1 VPPPRSK
8 QEQPSQRLSPPQ
20 ADAAVAEAGGLIDE
34 AIVSSINAAGVVGVT
49 TSVADLTEGKILDA
63 IRKAVD
69 KVLQGFIKW
78 STTRKDNEYDWL
90 SKLLRSKYPKRPIGE
105 IERAAQDELKYEQ
118 EFQRRMQER
127 LKRDL
132 PVALSATDATKRA
145 ELVQKLL
152 DREARYLQMREE
164 AKLNRAVNAIERSIL
179 KESSPSGAYWWLS
192 PDVKKHTP
200 DCLAFGGKFW
210 PWEVIN
216 KVHPPVHH
224 GCACRL
230 YGAEEALSAG
240 WIEPGDLPEAGDAI
254 IRANAIIKRY
264 SLLKE
269 AEVNTEE
276 IATFLQEAVV
286 GGRHQLRWGKGL
298 QSGGQFRPLRGG
310 VPGLR
315 SAARRAL
322 NAFLADTSPLANKA
336 TSGRFVTVNN
346 RSEWVPER
354 GEKVLPSANGD
365 LYSPAGSTNLYN
377 KGKLV
382 SSPGQSTV
390 SVPEPEVPLNERI
403 NSVRERLQRAPRK
416 TVTASITKLDVNS
429 PPVAS
434 GDGPEVFFALEDAGF
449 VPTMSTKN
457 KYGGLTHQW
466 KHIPTGS
473 VLVFGSDDQMR
484 VRDIRWQPGQKPANN
499 PALSSYAPTTFD
511 QFAEQA
517 IAWAHWMGDT
527 YDEGAEIASFN
538 EDLNF
543 GDTAGQRGW
552 GGDISIGP
560 DVRAAVETVAQL
572 RADGTPL
579 TNHQLEHLYRAY
591 QCSAHELVH
600 CVKMPDWKEWPGNVA
615 TDAQTA
621 VLVLEESLTEEISH
635 VIAADRL
642 RAEGQLDVLAFIRD
656 NPSVPTATGVY
667 HDYRHRLG
675 TLLDLAEIAPEDRQ
689 VFLMNLKFQHQTG
702 EERFGLL
709 GDALLRAGQVNT
721 REQGMRLA
729 INHLT
734 SEEHSALLSKTPFTP
749 ILRPNYGE
757 TTTGRYLDPNGT
769 PIRTGS
775 TAVID
780 EPNLPT
786 GQVIR
791 VGRADYGNEP
801 TVLIQL
807 DDGSYRYPTISNI
820 EIQTET
826 PLATPDGARAGMTIE
841 WENLNG
847 TTGSGFVETIDQPIG
862 HWQLSVRTATGRLA
876 IITPNNVRSVS
887 VREATDSE
895 RQVLSRAERSN
906 VPAFTPSSA
915 GIMVPS
921 DINGLIDGLPA
932 AEWSDRAVS
941 DALLVAAQKEV
952 LGLSTPGYSADEE
965 ELLSSAN
972 PSLLDSLKDG
982 TGPVEGFLRSA
993 LNSLGVDPY
1002 DVDWNQLDFH
1012 ADIHEAAPKSRVMV
1026 AGANVS
1032 PCAQARG
1039 VDFAV
1044 HVLLPELLREKFPVV
1059 AQKLRLTSPRWGW
1072 RSGNM
1077 PTGVSAPQTGGY
1089 PEPVRTVI
1097 PNYDGLDL
1105 TIGKPAGGSNGARW
1119 AFDDNGHRWLIKA
1132 YRGDRDRVAT
1142 ELLANRVYAALGVP
1156 VADAGTRRVTLPRK
1170 GGGSSTVVALAY
1182 PTLDGETRTIN
1193 SPSTELG
1200 SAFMADALIGNWDV
1214 IGLTDDNVLWTADD
1228 SPVRIDQG
1236 GTFERRAMGGEK
1248 DFGPVPTEVW
1258 TMRSPQGQAFGKMNV
1273 SEQQMREQ
1281 AAHIS
1286 NTLSPAAIDSLV
1298 DAAPFADQDMRER
1311 IRENL
1316 NARVA
1321 WMRAFAAG
1329 EEGLPEPLSGPD
1341 AAEVLA
1347 LNQDFE
1353 VFPQEDTSL
1362 RWFAAGGFQD
1372 VTEHLRSGAPKEAAS
1387 PGVQENVSIIDDL
1400 LSAITPLDD
1409 DIVVYAGVAAD
1420 IGPGQVGGSF
1430 TDSSFGLMS
1439 LDESTVPSGSTTLR
1453 VTVPHDS
1460 MPVMYLNGLQGLDDL
1475 ASEPQ
1480 IVLNRGIR
1488 YRVVA
1493 VETKNGRK
1501 VVDVVAYYG
1510 PRETLKVAP
1519 NSPGY
1524 RTSMRS
1530 KRTKTDGD
1538 GKTGTGLE
1546 IFGIG
1551 RSSYGA
1557 SLLPQSKPAPRTPG
1571 VTAPATNKE
1580 AIDRHIAEHG
1590 PYAYHRT
1597 DATTVETIETD
1608 GLVPQDPEEMLGLG
1622 GGRPGSVY
1630 LFVPDR
1636 TTPMYGSEQFRVDLR
1651 KLDPE
1656 NFRFDEDAL
1665 SASPHFSNADA
1676 QKWGYEGAIYDV
1688 GDSELFGKG
1697 NPFDTPEGIATSLS
1711 VGTVAYNGTI
1721 SPDLIER
1728 NPDFWADPERARKHE
1743 EVVNGQKEFEARQ
1756 KRLVAEVEA
1765 AQKRVADSIVG
1776 QVTVEKPGYN
1786 SETYAWDA
1794 DGEVHI
1800 VSQPIFAFQ
1809 SVGYNKPSHRLPEE
1823 VYAAVLKETGREE
1836 KERREL
1842 RARLDLPTLPVPPQT
1857 PGMERQVPKAN
1868 APAPASE
1875 VSVVRQI
1882 DLDGSSKQVAY
1893 AEVGGLQTTTRV
1905 FAAFVEGRGPVAL
1918 LTVDPKTDTLEL
1930 AYTEAEYRRF
1940 GLASSLLDVARRET
1954 GAALTSDSGKR
1965 SPMGKE
1971 WANSLGVEAK
1981 GDIPFSQQDADNT
1994 GMRIKSTLDYWFE
2007 RGWDGSDITI
2017 RDVSPEN
2024 YPPAPQSPGTE
2035 RPDNLLGSL
2044 LELADTWNQL
2054 RDKRDGWKYN
2064 SAEELIA
2071 AEGRSWTPQSLPDS
2085 AADWKGK
2092 MKECYANSSTAVLGL
2107 GKPKLEG
2114 TRYVEGFVRI
2124 EGTPLPI
2131 AHAWAVDENG
2141 LVLELT
2147 MDEPGV
2153 EYHGIEV
2160 PNEELLALIMRRDG
2174 YPGVI
2179 DNWQEGWP
2187 LLKYGG
2193 AAPPPPQTPGISSP
2207 AAALNNA
2214 GAKNVR
2220 TVQTPEGG
2228 SVTIG
2233 EAELSD
2239 TSLTEAKK
2247 LARGLTHGSY
2257 LALLDLFGDKKDRE
2271 GFARSAQGGPHW
2283 PMVGDN
2289 PGVIQ
2294 VTALDDGTVIPL
2306 ALWVALT
2313 VDANKDKNY
2322 VKRNRFSQG
2331 FWTGVQDGDYLMHG
2345 TVRSVAEKVLKSK
2358 LKVNK
2363 GGRVQNDHL
2372 QGAFLTASANQASWY
2387 ANRIAS
2393 RIGVGVDDERV
2404 LLVVDV
2410 AQMKKDGVKPKLIR
2424 EPSWESRVRERSLAK
2439 AVGIESWLPAIY
2451 DEGRESEGSTVIA
2464 QDSIPARYISIVS
2477 LPPEKE
2483 WEPKGQPVTASRNI
2497 AGEYALIN
2505 DKVVQLQSDP
2515 DGKGVRYADWDLPT
2529 NESYEPTTF
2538 PVNGKVQLVE
2548 WTRELPDVNGQPAT
2562 PPQSPGYEDGVLTET
2577 DLAYLA
2583 DGILERS
2590 GQGGRS
2596 HSIPTGIEYGDNGS
2610 PEKQELQKWLNDIV
2624 EEEQLAGRRD
2634 PKATE
2639 GWAEARKDIPSLPEI
2654 RPVRLSVSTYEPDF
2668 TDAEDVGPKVVAAAE
2683 YMNQKITVRPNV
2695 TDLTLLHEL
2704 AHLLAGEDYGADGT
2718 EDPHGEKW
2726 AEILL
2731 RLYEK
2736 YISPEAAQQWRELYY
2751 TTPN

>member
-1 VPPPRSK
+1 MPPPRSK

-20 ADAAVAEAGGLIDE
+20 ADAAVAEAGGLIDK
-34 AIVSSINAAGVVGVT
+34 AGVLSINAAGVVGVT

-69 KVLQGFIKW
+69 KVLEGVIKW
-78 STTRKDNEYDWL
+78 STARKDNEYDWL

-105 IERAAQDELKYEQ
+105 IERAAQDELKYEL
-118 EFQRRMQER
+118 EFQRRMRER
-127 LKRDL
+127 LQRDL

-286 GGRHQLRWGKGL
+286 GRHQLRWGKGL

-511 QFAEQA
+511 QFSEQA
-517 IAWAHWMGDT
+517 VAWAHWIGDT

-621 VLVLEESLTEEISH
+621 VLILEESLTEEISH

-709 GDALLRAGQVNT
+709 GDALLRAGQVST
-721 REQGMRLA
+721 REEGMRLA

-921 DINGLIDGLPA
+921 DVNGLIDGLPA

-952 LGLSTPGYSADEE
+952 LGLSSPGYSADEE

-982 TGPVEGFLRSA
+982 SGPVEGFLRSA

-1044 HVLLPELLREKFPVV
+1044 HVLLPELLREKFPVI

-1119 AFDDNGHRWLIKA
+1119 AFDESGHRWLIKA

-1156 VADAGTRRVTLPRK
+1156 VADAGTRRVALPRK
-1170 GGGSSTVVALAY
+1170 GGGFSTVVALAY

-1193 SPSTELG
+1193 SPSSELG

-1258 TMRSPQGQAFGKMNV
+1258 TMRGPGGQAFGKMNV

-1298 DAAPFADQDMRER
+1298 DAAPFADQEMRER

-1387 PGVQENVSIIDDL
+1387 PDVQENVSIIDDL

-1439 LDESTVPSGSTTLR
+1439 LDESAVPSGSTTLR

-1501 VVDVVAYYG
+1501 VVDVVAYY
-1510 PRETLKVAP
+1510 PRETLKAAP

-1530 KRTKTDGD
+1530 KRTKPDGD

-1551 RSSYGA
+1551 SSSYGS
-1557 SLLPQSKPAPRTPG
+1557 SLLPQSKPAPKTPG
-1571 VTAPATNKE
+1571 VTAPATKKE

-1597 DATTVETIETD
+1597 NATTVETIETD
-1608 GLVPQDPEEMLGLG
+1608 GLVPQDPEAMLGLG
-1622 GGRPGSVY
+1622 GGRSGSVY
-1630 LFVPDR
+1630 LFVPQT

-1651 KLDPE
+1651 ELDPE

-1665 SASPHFSNADA
+1665 TASPHFSSADA
-1676 QKWGYEGAIYDV
+1676 QKWGYEGAIYDI

-1697 NPFDTPEGIATSLS
+1697 NPFDTPEGIATSLT

-1728 NPDFWADPERARKHE
+1728 NPDFWDNPERVTKHE
-1743 EVVNGQKEFEARQ
+1743 EIVKGQKEFEASQ
-1756 KRLVAEVEA
+1756 KKWMAEAEA

-1776 QVTVEKPGYN
+1776 QVTVEKPGYD

-1794 DGEVHI
+1794 DGEVH
-1800 VSQPIFAFQ
+1800 VVNPPVFTFQ
-1809 SVGYNKPSHRLPEE
+1809 SVSYSPGKNRRLPEE

-1836 KERREL
+1836 KERREI

-1857 PGMERQVPKAN
+1857 PGDQKLVPQTELPDGYAIDDNPSFWLNDNGGERPTVLDGQSLLLGTNGEFGRARSIYYGEELVGSITWNEFPSMILIGTVFIKPEHRGQGFFDVLMEPLVAERKPIDAWNWDNRSLRQKVRGVGSRYQPSAPPQTPGDSKLAPQIPGRPRSEREQEINTLKERGYFALGDVVPPPLRAELPGPLANFTSKDQMNVLDGTDRHFDVNYELDLEMPDAEVDALIDKVYELTQASLKHRGLPEEFVAWRSGDIWGGGVTNFSLRPLGTDAFIGGGNQDELQVPYLIRREDVLVDTGAFFSYEGDDYEWEIKVREGA
-1868 APAPASE
+1868 E
-1875 VSVVRQI
+1875 LKKLGLSVVRQI

-1930 AYTEAEYRRF
+1930 AYTEVEYRRF

-1971 WANSLGVEAK
+1971 WANSLGVKAK
-1981 GDIPFSQQDADNT
+1981 GNIPFSQEDADKT

-2044 LELADTWNQL
+2044 HELTDTWNQL
-2054 RDKRDGWKYN
+2054 RDKREGWKYN

-2071 AEGRSWTPQSLPDS
+2071 AQGRSWTPQPLPDS
-2085 AADWKGK
+2085 AADWKGE
-2092 MKECYANSSTAVLGL
+2092 MKQCYANSATAVLGL

-2114 TRYVEGFVRI
+2114 ARYVEGFVRV
-2124 EGTPLPI
+2124 EGMSLPI
-2131 AHAWAVDENG
+2131 AHAWAVDKNG
-2141 LVLELT
+2141 FVLELT
-2147 MDEPGV
+2147 MNEPGV

-2174 YPGVI
+2174 YPSVI
-2179 DNWQEGWP
+2179 DNWHEGRP
-2187 LLKYGG
+2187 FLKYGTI
-2193 AAPPPPQTPGISSP
+2193 APPPGEPP
-2207 AAALNNA
+2207 A
-2214 GAKNVR
+2214 
-2220 TVQTPEGG
+2220 
-2228 SVTIG
+2228 
-2233 EAELSD
+2233 
-2239 TSLTEAKK
+2239 
-2247 LARGLTHGSY
+2247 
-2257 LALLDLFGDKKDRE
+2257 
-2271 GFARSAQGGPHW
+2271 
-2283 PMVGDN
+2283 
-2289 PGVIQ
+2289 
-2294 VTALDDGTVIPL
+2294 
-2306 ALWVALT
+2306 
-2313 VDANKDKNY
+2313 
-2322 VKRNRFSQG
+2322 
-2331 FWTGVQDGDYLMHG
+2331 
-2345 TVRSVAEKVLKSK
+2345 
-2358 LKVNK
+2358 
-2363 GGRVQNDHL
+2363 
-2372 QGAFLTASANQASWY
+2372 
-2387 ANRIAS
+2387 
-2393 RIGVGVDDERV
+2393 
-2404 LLVVDV
+2404 
-2410 AQMKKDGVKPKLIR
+2410 PK
-2424 EPSWESRVRERSLAK
+2424 
-2439 AVGIESWLPAIY
+2439 
-2451 DEGRESEGSTVIA
+2451 
-2464 QDSIPARYISIVS
+2464 
-2477 LPPEKE
+2477 
-2483 WEPKGQPVTASRNI
+2483 
-2497 AGEYALIN
+2497 
-2505 DKVVQLQSDP
+2505 
-2515 DGKGVRYADWDLPT
+2515 
-2529 NESYEPTTF
+2529 
-2538 PVNGKVQLVE
+2538 
-2548 WTRELPDVNGQPAT
+2548 
-2562 PPQSPGYEDGVLTET
+2562 SPGYEDGVLTQT

-2583 DGILERS
+2583 DGILERN
-2590 GQGGRS
+2590 GRGGRR

-2624 EEEQLAGRRD
+2624 EEEELAGRRD

-2639 GWAEARKDIPSLPEI
+2639 GWAEARKDLPQLPVI
-2654 RPVRLSVSTYEPDF
+2654 RPVRLKVSTYEPDF

>member
-90 SKLLRSKYPKRPIGE
+90 SKLLTSRYPKRPIGE

-286 GGRHQLRWGKGL
+286 GRHQLRWGKGL

-336 TSGRFVTVNN
+336 TSGRFITVNN

-354 GEKVLPSANGD
+354 GEKRLPSANGD

-390 SVPEPEVPLNERI
+390 SVPEPEVPLNDRI

-511 QFAEQA
+511 QFSEQA
-517 IAWAHWMGDT
+517 VAWAHWIGDT

-921 DINGLIDGLPA
+921 DVNGLIDGLPA
-932 AEWSDRAVS
+932 AEWSDRALS

-972 PSLLDSLKDG
+972 PSLLASLKDG
-982 TGPVEGFLRSA
+982 SGPVEGFLRSA

-1077 PTGVSAPQTGGY
+1077 PTGVAAPQTGGY

-1119 AFDDNGHRWLIKA
+1119 AFDENGHRWLIKA

-1182 PTLDGETRTIN
+1182 PTLDGETRSIN

-1214 IGLTDDNVLWTADD
+1214 IGLTDDNVLWTAED

-1236 GTFERRAMGGEK
+1236 GTFERRAMGDKK

-1258 TMRSPQGQAFGKMNV
+1258 TMRSPGGQAFGKMNV

-1387 PGVQENVSIIDDL
+1387 PDVQENVSIIDDL

-1420 IGPGQVGGSF
+1420 IGPEQVGGSF

-1475 ASEPQ
+1475 GSEPQ

-1510 PRETLKVAP
+1510 PRETLKAAP

-1530 KRTKTDGD
+1530 KRTKPDGD

-1551 RSSYGA
+1551 NSSYGA
-1557 SLLPQSKPAPRTPG
+1557 SFFDIPKGLGYESLQSKPAPKTPG

-1597 DATTVETIETD
+1597 NATTVETIETD

-1622 GGRPGSVY
+1622 GGRSGSVY
-1630 LFVPDR
+1630 LFVPQT

-1665 SASPHFSNADA
+1665 TASPHFSNADA
-1676 QKWGYEGAIYDV
+1676 QKWGYEGAVYDI
-1688 GDSELFGKG
+1688 GDSELFGEG
-1697 NPFDTPEGIATSLS
+1697 NPFDTPEGVATSLS

-1765 AQKRVADSIVG
+1765 TQKRVADSIVG
-1776 QVTVEKPGYN
+1776 QVTVEKPGYD

-1800 VSQPIFAFQ
+1800 VNPPMFTFQ
-1809 SVGYNKPSHRLPEE
+1809 SVSYNKTNRRLPEE

-1842 RARLDLPTLPVPPQT
+1842 RARLDLPTLPV
-1857 PGMERQVPKAN
+1857 
-1868 APAPASE
+1868 
-1875 VSVVRQI
+1875 
-1882 DLDGSSKQVAY
+1882 
-1893 AEVGGLQTTTRV
+1893 
-1905 FAAFVEGRGPVAL
+1905 
-1918 LTVDPKTDTLEL
+1918 
-1930 AYTEAEYRRF
+1930 
-1940 GLASSLLDVARRET
+1940 
-1954 GAALTSDSGKR
+1954 
-1965 SPMGKE
+1965 
-1971 WANSLGVEAK
+1971 
-1981 GDIPFSQQDADNT
+1981 
-1994 GMRIKSTLDYWFE
+1994 
-2007 RGWDGSDITI
+2007 
-2017 RDVSPEN
+2017 SPEN

-2035 RPDNLLGSL
+2035 RPDNLIGSL
-2044 LELADTWNQL
+2044 HELADTWNQL

-2071 AEGRSWTPQSLPDS
+2071 TQGRSWTPQSLPDS
-2085 AADWKGK
+2085 AADWKGE
-2092 MKECYANSSTAVLGL
+2092 MKQCYANSATAVLGL

-2114 TRYVEGFVRI
+2114 ARYVEGFVRI
-2124 EGTPLPI
+2124 EGTSLPI

-2147 MDEPGV
+2147 MNEPGV

-2174 YPGVI
+2174 YPSVI

-2187 LLKYGG
+2187 FLKYGTI
-2193 AAPPPPQTPGISSP
+2193 APP
-2207 AAALNNA
+2207 
-2214 GAKNVR
+2214 
-2220 TVQTPEGG
+2220 
-2228 SVTIG
+2228 
-2233 EAELSD
+2233 
-2239 TSLTEAKK
+2239 
-2247 LARGLTHGSY
+2247 
-2257 LALLDLFGDKKDRE
+2257 
-2271 GFARSAQGGPHW
+2271 
-2283 PMVGDN
+2283 
-2289 PGVIQ
+2289 
-2294 VTALDDGTVIPL
+2294 
-2306 ALWVALT
+2306 
-2313 VDANKDKNY
+2313 
-2322 VKRNRFSQG
+2322 
-2331 FWTGVQDGDYLMHG
+2331 
-2345 TVRSVAEKVLKSK
+2345 
-2358 LKVNK
+2358 
-2363 GGRVQNDHL
+2363 
-2372 QGAFLTASANQASWY
+2372 
-2387 ANRIAS
+2387 
-2393 RIGVGVDDERV
+2393 
-2404 LLVVDV
+2404 
-2410 AQMKKDGVKPKLIR
+2410 
-2424 EPSWESRVRERSLAK
+2424 
-2439 AVGIESWLPAIY
+2439 
-2451 DEGRESEGSTVIA
+2451 
-2464 QDSIPARYISIVS
+2464 
-2477 LPPEKE
+2477 
-2483 WEPKGQPVTASRNI
+2483 
-2497 AGEYALIN
+2497 AGE
-2505 DKVVQLQSDP
+2505 P
-2515 DGKGVRYADWDLPT
+2515 
-2529 NESYEPTTF
+2529 
-2538 PVNGKVQLVE
+2538 
-2548 WTRELPDVNGQPAT
+2548 PA
-2562 PPQSPGYEDGVLTET
+2562 PKSPGYEDGVLTQT

-2590 GQGGRS
+2590 GSSGRR
-2596 HSIPTGIEYGDNGS
+2596 HSIPTGKEYGENGS
-2610 PEKQELQKWLNDIV
+2610 PEEQELQKWLNDIV
-2624 EEEQLAGRRD
+2624 EEEELAGRRD

-2639 GWAEARKDIPSLPEI
+2639 GWAEARKDLPQLPEI
-2654 RPVRLSVSTYEPDF
+2654 RPVRLKVSTYEPDF

-2683 YMNQKITVRPNV
+2683 YMNQKIIVRPNV

-2704 AHLLAGEDYGADGT
+2704 AHLLAGEDYGADET

-2736 YISPEAAQQWRELYY
+2736 YISPEAARQWRELYY